1 MTIKTLSYAALAER
15 LKCGLET
22 ARSLVTGE
30 VATLKARIES
40 LQAELFKLEATAAR
54 HRADYER
61 ERDRA
66 DRLVS
71 ELLKV
76 TTNTSGHRP
85 VTRGRLLTYALLI
98 KRLATVGLDPRDLA
112 EFQTP
117 TRPCSAGLEQRAHH
131 RGADRTGPAGDDNM
145 AIVVVVGAR
154 TYAVGGVLVTCRR
167 CWPAGTVV
175 AEGWSFRL
183 VGDGVRKGDAP
194 DFVEVG
200 EAGIA
205 GDDAMRRQCRVQLVG

>member
-1 MTIKTLSYAALAER
+1 LSYAALAER

-30 VATLKARIES
+30 IATLKARIES

-76 TTNTSGHRP
+76 TGQAGGGRNCGPAPRCRR
-85 VTRGRLLTYALLI
+85 RGRYHGGDGFA
-98 KRLATVGLDPRDLA
+98 
-112 EFQTP
+112 
-117 TRPCSAGLEQRAHH
+117 RPSASPV
-131 RGADRTGPAGDDNM
+131 ADDR
-145 AIVVVVGAR
+145 
-154 TYAVGGVLVTCRR
+154 
-167 CWPAGTVV
+167 AGT
-175 AEGWSFRL
+175 
-183 VGDGVRKGDAP
+183 AP
-194 DFVEVG
+194 
-200 EAGIA
+200 
-205 GDDAMRRQCRVQLVG
+205 